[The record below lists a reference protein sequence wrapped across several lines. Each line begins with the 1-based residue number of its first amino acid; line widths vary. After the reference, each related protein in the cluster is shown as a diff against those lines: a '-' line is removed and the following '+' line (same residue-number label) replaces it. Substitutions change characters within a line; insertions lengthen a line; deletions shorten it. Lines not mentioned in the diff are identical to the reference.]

1 MSSSSW
7 HNGMFY
13 CKAVPLTV
21 LLTLFISLIGY
32 VSWSI
37 HIFNPVP
44 LRIHM
49 NCAIYV
55 GEEGKENLEAYK
67 HNRTVQ
73 TRTVALNDSKCWTI
87 RKRRY
92 LPTEVPDSMEV
103 HHNVYFL
110 KIVSKNYD
118 FLEEVM
124 TMMYSPLHF
133 YCFAIDSSATI
144 EFQQLVRYLL
154 PSRVSTFAALNSC
167 YVGMEKF
174 PWRHT
179 IVTAENEMPIHSIHY
194 IADNARRLAEAARI
208 GRVTISE
215 EHARILDRDFTKAS
229 AQDQEYLRRALCTWL
244 NGHRFPLTMPR
255 SFQTPLFR
263 FIGEQNF
270 EKCEPLS
277 IDFDK
282 HVALD
287 VCRTNRFDSKG
298 NCIVGMEDYDYTT
311 RSRNLFVK
319 ADPYFDHG
327 IIQCVNEFVYQ
338 RTYKDGL
345 GEITYF

>member
-110 KIVSKNYD
+110 KIVSKPIDVLLQNYD

-144 EFQQLVRYLL
+144 EFQQLVRNLGECIL
-154 PSRVSTFAALNSC
+154 NIIVPPGTFDTNTAKGTFAALNSC

-179 IVTAENEMPIHSIHY
+179 IVTAVCAFSKICFGATDTCTVVRSI
-194 IADNARRLAEAARI
+194 L
-208 GRVTISE
+208 V
-215 EHARILDRDFTKAS
+215 
-229 AQDQEYLRRALCTWL
+229 
-244 NGHRFPLTMPR
+244 
-255 SFQTPLFR
+255 
-263 FIGEQNF
+263 
-270 EKCEPLS
+270 
-277 IDFDK
+277 
-282 HVALD
+282 
-287 VCRTNRFDSKG
+287 
-298 NCIVGMEDYDYTT
+298 
-311 RSRNLFVK
+311 
-319 ADPYFDHG
+319 
-327 IIQCVNEFVYQ
+327 
-338 RTYKDGL
+338 
-345 GEITYF
+345 

>member
-1 MSSSSW
+1 
-7 HNGMFY
+7 
-13 CKAVPLTV
+13 
-21 LLTLFISLIGY
+21 
-32 VSWSI
+32 
-37 HIFNPVP
+37 
-44 LRIHM
+44 M

-144 EFQQLVRYLL
+144 EFQQLVFL
-154 PSRVSTFAALNSC
+154 T
-167 YVGMEKF
+167 
-174 PWRHT
+174 
-179 IVTAENEMPIHSIHY
+179 
-194 IADNARRLAEAARI
+194 
-208 GRVTISE
+208 
-215 EHARILDRDFTKAS
+215 
-229 AQDQEYLRRALCTWL
+229 EYLRRALCTWL

-311 RSRNLFVK
+311 
-319 ADPYFDHG
+319 
-327 IIQCVNEFVYQ
+327 
-338 RTYKDGL
+338 
-345 GEITYF
+345 